1 MGIVTVPSGAFTP
14 GALATLQFAAE
25 TINASWELANTKA
38 GVLDGKVANVD
49 VYVDTA
55 SVPDLATSNIA
66 AATVVEPTVTIP
78 TNTAPS
84 QIYSDFNTQR
94 LALIAELKDKFDGF
108 ITQYAPNDSALFSA
122 TETWLQNGMS
132 SDSGLTAP
140 VQAQIWGDDQARI
153 VAETSR
159 AKDAVLA
166 TFAARRFPLPSGQ
179 AASAVLQLE
188 QSAQDKLAESSRK
201 IAVMSVEQ
209 FRFLVTTNLTAR
221 KTMMDA
227 CLEYIKALAIGSD
240 EANKVVGVGYD
251 AQSKMINAASQYY
264 NSRIAVAE
272 QINKVAEFNT
282 STKLDADTKNQAAEI
297 HAVDTKLKAL
307 LAEISALGQMTN
319 ALFNNLHANAGTQYS
334 VSA

>member
-38 GVLDGKVANVD
+38 SVLDSKVANVD
-49 VYVDTA
+49 VYVNTA
-55 SVPDLATSNIA
+55 SVPNLATSNIT
-66 AATVVEPTVTIP
+66 AATVVEPMVTIP

-108 ITQYAPNDSALFSA
+108 ITQYAPDDSALFSA